1 MRQFTPDLVD
11 FIYKELTKI
20 IAETNGIYIKETLE
34 LLLHN
39 PQVKAYDNAKKSILE
54 FKRLLAG
61 HKDDEVDI
69 KTLLDHPVSLAFFK
83 FFKTFP
89 KPFCEEHIHLT
100 GSLDASFIYPRL
112 KRLLRGKNK
121 KIYERKIKQI
131 YGKDALPINSEE
143 QLDQMIRLRE
153 GERFDRYL
161 KILALAKFVLTSR
174 KAHQEAAYHLA
185 KTLYDNYNVGQI
197 RLKFTLSRETA
208 IKDEQIPGIEKL
220 TVEDVVLGLYQGLK
234 KFQKEVP
241 SFRFYLSPS
250 FRKELDFYNKK
261 KFRSKEESFLSQVNQ
276 LLDLVREHPY
286 LREHLEE
293 VDTVGNEKELYRKA
307 HFTQLLKG
315 LRKLQYCGFKIRSH
329 HGETWKTLQKGVQAV
344 DNAMNI
350 WHVDT
355 LEHGLSLGINPNYY
369 FQRLYQ
375 KVLKLNQQGQ
385 PIKEGTPE
393 FDEVN
398 ELLWEDTSIRD
409 KIFNGVVLNSD
420 EIQEFTKT
428 KFYSAQ
434 EVEHYQHD
442 VLNRMINKKIGLVA
456 LPSSNMK
463 LTGHFS
469 DYKIHPF
476 TWWEKKGVKLGVG
489 TDNYITLSTNYIQEL
504 LILLY
509 SDPQNLKIMKLLMV
523 ATKENR
529 RPYISNL
536 LWQMRKQVRTTS

>member
-1 MRQFTPDLVD
+1 MRQFTPDLID
-11 FIYKELTKI
+11 LIYRELTNI

-39 PQVKAYDNAKKSILE
+39 PQIKAHSNAKKSILE
-54 FKRLLAG
+54 FKRLIAG

-69 KTLLDHPVSLAFFK
+69 KTLLDHPVSVAFFR
-83 FFKTFP
+83 FFRDFP

-112 KRLLRGKNK
+112 QKLLKGKHKKLYEK
-121 KIYERKIKQI
+121 KIKEI
-131 YGKDALPINSEE
+131 YGKEALPIKSEE
-143 QLDQMIRLRE
+143 QVDEMIRLKE

-161 KILALAKFVLTSR
+161 KILALAKFVLTNK
-174 KAHQEAAYHLA
+174 KAHEQAAYHLA
-185 KTLYDNYNVGQI
+185 STLYKDYNVGLV
-197 RLKFTLSRETA
+197 RLKFTLSRQTA
-208 IKDEQIPGIEKL
+208 IKDEQIPGIDNL
-220 TVEDVVLGLYQGLK
+220 TEEDVVLGLYDGFK
-234 KFQKEVP
+234 RFQKDVP
-241 SFRFYLSPS
+241 EFKFFLSPS
-250 FRKELDFYNKK
+250 FRKELNFYDKK
-261 KFRSKEESFLSQVNQ
+261 TYKSKEDSFLAQVNVI
-276 LLDLVREHPY
+276 LDLIKKHPF
-286 LREHLEE
+286 LREHMEE
-293 VDTVGNEKELYRKA
+293 VDTVGDEKELYRKK
-307 HFTQLLKG
+307 HFNQLKKG
-315 LRKLQYCGFKIRSH
+315 LRKLQYSGFKIRSH

-375 KVLKLNQQGQ
+375 KVLKLNQLSY
-385 PIKEGTPE
+385 PIDEGTAE
-393 FDEVN
+393 YNEVDE
-398 ELLWEDTSIRD
+398 LIWEDFKVKEKLI
-409 KIFNGVVLNSD
+409 KGVPLNKD

-469 DYKIHPF
+469 HYKIHPF
-476 TWWEKKGVKLGVG
+476 TWWEKKGVQLGIG
-489 TDNYITLSTNYIQEL
+489 TDNYITLRTNYIQEL

-536 LWQMRKQVRTTS
+536 LWIMRKIVNQDS